1 MEKGSKVEL
10 FLMEH
15 IESICSL
22 KSKLSF
28 GTTRSMKILSRKWD
42 NDDLRT
48 SESETENQNP
58 KTLDDYDED
67 EMVQSKQSKSKKEE
81 KKSDIGSKLE
91 KIAAG
96 HELTPEKSKSSDKR
110 KKSSRKKSVSKERV
124 YIFITWKNFQRTFVL
139 KL

>member
-1 MEKGSKVEL
+1 MEKGLKNEL

-22 KSKLSF
+22 ESQLSF
-28 GTTRSMKILSRKWD
+28 GFTCCIEFISRKRD
-42 NDDLRT
+42 NDDFRT
-48 SESETENQNP
+48 SESESENQNP

-67 EMVQSKQSKSKKEE
+67 EMVTKSSKSKKEE

-124 YIFITWKNFQRTFVL
+124 YIFFAGNNFQRTFGL